1 MRKRNLLKNV
11 TGKKRNSG
19 IKAFLMVVIFFLGA
33 NGLITILTSANTYSF
48 NRLNYEEFQNSCT
61 FSKFVKSNYSEYKNL
76 FNSDPKILDKHFQL
90 RDSLIK
96 EVNDYMD
103 KVTPNNRMNGEY
115 IVKMC
120 LEYNYDIPLLL
131 AQAEWETKFGT
142 LGIGRS
148 TKNSCFG
155 VISRQYTSTDDAV
168 FDYIKIMQKSYL
180 PAGRTISQLFNSG
193 FRTIKGSKY
202 ASDPKYPETIKKVR
216 NKILNKTNI
225 QNLQNEY
232 NRMLKKINNPV

>member
-19 IKAFLMVVIFFLGA
+19 IRAFLMVVIFFLGA
-33 NGLITILTSANTYSF
+33 SGLITILTSANTHSLS
-48 NRLNYEEFQNSCT
+48 RLNYEELQSSYT
-61 FSKFVKSNYSEYKNL
+61 FPKIAKPSLPTYNEL
-76 FNSDPKILDKHFQL
+76 FNLDKLNKHFQL

-96 EVNDYMD
+96 EVNEYID
-103 KVTPNNRMNGEY
+103 KVTPNRRMNGEY
-115 IVKMC
+115 IVNMC

-131 AQAEWETKFGT
+131 AQAEWETRFGT

-155 VISRQYTSTDDAV
+155 VMSRRYNSTDEAIL
-168 FDYIKIMQKSYL
+168 DYIQIMQKSYL
-180 PAGRTISQLFNSG
+180 PEGRTIMQLFNSG
-193 FRTIKGSKY
+193 FRTVKGAKY
-202 ASDPKYPETIKKVR
+202 ASDPRYPNTIKNTR

-225 QNLQNEY
+225 QQLQKEY
-232 NRMLKKINNPV
+232 NGALKKINVPV

>member
-33 NGLITILTSANTYSF
+33 NGLITILTSANTHSF
-48 NRLNYEEFQNSCT
+48 NNKNFEELQNSC
-61 FSKFVKSNYSEYKNL
+61 KFPKAVKPVSSVNTDLINL
-76 FNSDPKILDKHFQL
+76 NPLNKHFQL

-96 EVNDYMD
+96 EVNEYMD

-115 IVKMC
+115 IVDMYLK
-120 LEYNYDIPLLL
+120 YNYDISLLL

-142 LGIGRS
+142 LGAGRES
-148 TKNSCFG
+148 RNSCFG
-155 VISRQYTSTDDAV
+155 VMGRKYNSTDEAV
-168 FDYIKIMQKSYL
+168 LDYIKIMQKSYL
-180 PAGRTISQLFNSG
+180 PNGRSIAQLFNSG
-193 FRTIKGSKY
+193 FRTVRGYKY
-202 ASDPKYPETIKKVR
+202 ASDSQYPTRIKNTR

-225 QNLQNEY
+225 QQLQNEY
-232 NRMLKKINNPV
+232 NGTLKRIDAPI